1 MFLTPFHLTE
11 LHIISGVSDFTE
23 NFERRVMTES
33 AVVENFTRTR
43 SRAIQDRADLADQ
56 KVSTRRRW
64 RIPELAIGVVLMC
77 GGALGAI
84 LLSRSGD
91 SMVVV
96 VGSAHNLERGVQ
108 ITSQDLIALEVP
120 SSFATSFVMGAN
132 AKSLIGQ
139 TMLINLN
146 ASSPITTAMLSP
158 TVGLLPGEA
167 LTSSAIDIG
176 KFPVDLA
183 VGDSVRVVT
192 VPDLAISESTEPSMF
207 ANEVIIYS
215 ITQTSDNNDVAL
227 VTFRS
232 SLDLS
237 MAIARAGE
245 IYLVRVAGVDTRLS
259 SGQP

>member
-1 MFLTPFHLTE
+1 MA
-11 LHIISGVSDFTE
+11 
-23 NFERRVMTES
+23 ES
-33 AVVENFTRTR
+33 AVVENLTRTR
-43 SRAIQDRADLADQ
+43 ARAIKDRADSSDQ
-56 KVSTRRRW
+56 KVPTRRRW
-64 RIPELAIGVVLMC
+64 RVPELAIGVVLMC

-96 VGSAHNLERGVQ
+96 VGSAHNLERGNQ
-108 ITSQDLIALEVP
+108 ITAQNLIALEVP
-120 SSFATSFVMGAN
+120 ASFAAAFVSGEN

-158 TVGLLPGEA
+158 TIGLLPGEA
-167 LTSSAIDIG
+167 LTSSAIDVG

-207 ANEVIIYS
+207 ADEVIIYS

-245 IYLVRVAGVDTRLS
+245 IYLVRVAGTANQLD
-259 SGQP
+259 GGHP

>member
-1 MFLTPFHLTE
+1 MA
-11 LHIISGVSDFTE
+11 
-23 NFERRVMTES
+23 ES
-33 AVVENFTRTR
+33 AVVENLSRTR
-43 SRAIQDRADLADQ
+43 ARAMQDRADSSDQ

-91 SMVVV
+91 AMVVV
-96 VGSAHNLERGVQ
+96 VGSAHNLERGSQ
-108 ITSQDLIALEVP
+108 ITAQDLIALEVP
-120 SSFATSFVMGAN
+120 ASFATSFVTGAN

-139 TMLINLN
+139 TLLINLN
-146 ASSPITTAMLSP
+146 GSSPITTAMLSP

-167 LTSSAIDIG
+167 LTGSAIDVG

-207 ANEVIIYS
+207 ADEVVIYS
-215 ITQTSDNNDVAL
+215 ITQTSDNNDL
-227 VTFRS
+227 VT
-232 SLDLS
+232 
-237 MAIARAGE
+237 A
-245 IYLVRVAGVDTRLS
+245 Y
-259 SGQP
+259 

>member
-1 MFLTPFHLTE
+1 MA
-11 LHIISGVSDFTE
+11 
-23 NFERRVMTES
+23 ES
-33 AVVENFTRTR
+33 AVVENLSRTR
-43 SRAIQDRADLADQ
+43 ARAMQDRADSSEQ

-77 GGALGAI
+77 GGALVAI
-84 LLSRSGD
+84 LFARSGD
-91 SMVVV
+91 AMVVV
-96 VGSAHNLERGVQ
+96 VGSAHNLERGSQ
-108 ITSQDLIALEVP
+108 ITAQDLIALEVP
-120 SSFATSFVMGAN
+120 ASFATSFVTGAN

-146 ASSPITTAMLSP
+146 GSSPITTAMLSP

-167 LTSSAIDIG
+167 LTSSAIDVG

-183 VGDSVRVVT
+183 VGDNVRVVT

-207 ANEVIIYS
+207 ADEVVIYS

-245 IYLVRVAGVDTRLS
+245 IYLVRIAGAATQLVGGS
-259 SGQP
+259 QP

>member
-192 VPDLAISESTEPSMF
+192 VPDMAISESTEPSMF

>member
-64 RIPELAIGVVLMC
+64 RITELAIGVVLMC

-192 VPDLAISESTEPSMF
+192 VPDMAISESTEPSMF

>member
-1 MFLTPFHLTE
+1 MA
-11 LHIISGVSDFTE
+11 
-23 NFERRVMTES
+23 ES
-33 AVVENFTRTR
+33 AVVENLTRTR
-43 SRAIQDRADLADQ
+43 ARTIQDRVDSSEQ
-56 KVSTRRRW
+56 KVAPRRRW

-96 VGSAHNLERGVQ
+96 VGSARNLERGSQ
-108 ITSQDLIALEVP
+108 ITAQDLIALEVP
-120 SSFATSFVMGAN
+120 SSFAASFVSGEN

-146 ASSPITTAMLSP
+146 VSSPITTAMLSP
-158 TVGLLPGEA
+158 TIGLLQGEA
-167 LTSSAIDIG
+167 LTSSAVDVG
-176 KFPVDLA
+176 NFPVDLA
-183 VGDSVRVVT
+183 VGDIVRVVT

-207 ANEVIIYS
+207 ADEVTIYS
-215 ITQTSDNNDVAL
+215 ITQVSDNNDVAL
-227 VTFRS
+227 LTFRS

-245 IYLVRVAGVDTRLS
+245 IYLVRIAGVANQLVDG
-259 SGQP
+259 GQP

>member
-146 ASSPITTAMLSP
+146 ASSPITIAMLSP

-192 VPDLAISESTEPSMF
+192 VPDMAISESTEPSMF

>member
-1 MFLTPFHLTE
+1 MA
-11 LHIISGVSDFTE
+11 
-23 NFERRVMTES
+23 ES
-33 AVVENFTRTR
+33 AVVENLTRTR
-43 SRAIQDRADLADQ
+43 ARAIQDRVDSSEQ
-56 KVSTRRRW
+56 KVATRRRW

-96 VGSAHNLERGVQ
+96 VGSARNLERGSL
-108 ITSQDLIALEVP
+108 ITAQDLIALEVP
-120 SSFATSFVMGAN
+120 SSFAASFVSGEN

-158 TVGLLPGEA
+158 TVGLLPVEA
-167 LTSSAIDIG
+167 LTSSAVDVG
-176 KFPVDLA
+176 NFPVDLA
-183 VGDSVRVVT
+183 VGDIVRVVT

-207 ANEVIIYS
+207 ADEVTIYS
-215 ITQTSDNNDVAL
+215 ITQVSDNNDVAL
-227 VTFRS
+227 LTFRS

-245 IYLVRVAGVDTRLS
+245 IYLLRIAGAANQLVDG
-259 SGQP
+259 GQP

>member
-1 MFLTPFHLTE
+1 MA
-11 LHIISGVSDFTE
+11 
-23 NFERRVMTES
+23 ES
-33 AVVENFTRTR
+33 AVVENLTKTRA
-43 SRAIQDRADLADQ
+43 RAIQDRAETADQ

-96 VGSAHNLERGVQ
+96 VGSAHNLERGLQ
-108 ITSQDLIALEVP
+108 ITAQDLVALEVP
-120 SSFATSFVMGAN
+120 SSFATSFVMGEDAQ
-132 AKSLIGQ
+132 SLIGQ

-192 VPDLAISESTEPSMF
+192 ESTEPSMF
-207 ANEVIIYS
+207 ASEVIIFS
-215 ITQTSDNNDVAL
+215 ITQLSDNDDVAL

-245 IYLVRVAGVDTRLS
+245 IYLVRVAGVATQLG

>member
-1 MFLTPFHLTE
+1 MA
-11 LHIISGVSDFTE
+11 
-23 NFERRVMTES
+23 ES
-33 AVVENFTRTR
+33 AIVENLTRTR
-43 SRAIQDRADLADQ
+43 ARAIQDRAETVDQ
-56 KVSTRRRW
+56 KISTRRRW

-96 VGSAHNLERGVQ
+96 VGSAHNLERGVK
-108 ITSQDLIALEVP
+108 ITAQDLVALEVP
-120 SSFATSFVMGAN
+120 SSFATSFVMGEN

-158 TVGLLPGEA
+158 TVGLLSGEA

-207 ANEVIIYS
+207 ADEVIIYS

-245 IYLVRVAGVDTRLS
+245 IYLVRVAGVATQLG

>member
-1 MFLTPFHLTE
+1 
-11 LHIISGVSDFTE
+11 
-23 NFERRVMTES
+23 
-33 AVVENFTRTR
+33 
-43 SRAIQDRADLADQ
+43 
-56 KVSTRRRW
+56 
-64 RIPELAIGVVLMC
+64 MC

-96 VGSAHNLERGVQ
+96 VGSARNLERGSL
-108 ITSQDLIALEVP
+108 ITAQDLIALEVP
-120 SSFATSFVMGAN
+120 SSFAASFVSGEN

-167 LTSSAIDIG
+167 LTSSAVDVG
-176 KFPVDLA
+176 NFPVDLA
-183 VGDSVRVVT
+183 VGDIVRVVT

-207 ANEVIIYS
+207 ADEVTIYS
-215 ITQTSDNNDVAL
+215 ITQVSDNNDVAL
-227 VTFRS
+227 LTFRS

-245 IYLVRVAGVDTRLS
+245 IYLVRIAGAANQLVDG
-259 SGQP
+259 GQP

>member
-1 MFLTPFHLTE
+1 MA
-11 LHIISGVSDFTE
+11 
-23 NFERRVMTES
+23 ES
-33 AVVENFTRTR
+33 AIVENLTRTR
-43 SRAIQDRADLADQ
+43 ARAIQDRAETVDQ
-56 KVSTRRRW
+56 KISTRRRW

-96 VGSAHNLERGVQ
+96 VGSAHNLERGVK
-108 ITSQDLIALEVP
+108 ITAQDLVALEVP
-120 SSFATSFVMGAN
+120 SSFATSFVMGEN

-158 TVGLLPGEA
+158 TVGLLLGEA

-207 ANEVIIYS
+207 ADEVIIYS

-245 IYLVRVAGVDTRLS
+245 IYLVRVAGVATQLG